1 MSCTFSWFT
10 LGVCDVLP
18 FCCHSQVLMVN
29 ALNFTKALSLERVRW
44 CTMSNQELSK
54 CKDMSNAFTG
64 AGILPPL
71 ECMEG
76 ESAAN
81 CTQMIKDYLA
91 DAVTLDGRWIY
102 QAGKE
107 YGLKPVVGEVYDQE
121 IGTSYYAV
129 AVVRKGSNITINS
142 LKGVRSCHTG
152 INRTAGWNVPVGY
165 LIDSGRL
172 PAMGC
177 DLPKAVSDYFSASCV
192 PGTNSASYPTSLCQL
207 CKGDSSGQN
216 KCQGNSQE
224 QYYDYSGAFRC
235 LAEGAGEVAFVKHST
250 VPENT
255 DGRTLSTWAQQLRSK
270 DFQLLC
276 RNGSTADVTEWRT
289 CHLARV
295 PARAVVVRPDT
306 DGTAV
311 FQLLN
316 QGQQR
321 FNDVGAQFQMFDS
334 TAYGAQNLMFRDST
348 TKLVAV
354 TSQNYQAWLGDEY
367 LHAMQALS
375 CDPNTL
381 PESLNWCVVSTEEIW
396 KCGEMGT
403 AFRSKNL
410 KPEIQC
416 ISAKTKEECMEM
428 IQKKEIDVVALGG
441 ADIYIAGKTYGL
453 VPAAGESFSAEDN
466 NNAYYAVALVKRN
479 PSNAFTINDLK
490 GKKSCHTGLGRTAG
504 WNIPI
509 GMLVKKGFINPRDCN
524 IPQAVSEFFS
534 ASCVPSAEQGNYP
547 STLCQLCIGD
557 NNGNNKCSASS
568 QERYYSYNGAF
579 RCLAEDA
586 GDVAFVKHSTVFEN
600 TDGKNTESWAR
611 DLKSSGFQLLCR
623 NGARAEVTQFA
634 QCHLARVPA
643 QAIMVHPDTN
653 IFALYGLL
661 DKAQEYFGNNS
672 NRNGFKM
679 FDSSA
684 FQGKDLIFK
693 DSAVKI
699 VPVEERRTYAE
710 WLGSEYVESLEGMQ
724 TPQCS
729 GAGNKL
735 IQQHLL
741 VITFV
746 PFIILGQLQ
755 GLG

>member
-1 MSCTFSWFT
+1 MVNTKISQNPMVIFP
-10 LGVCDVLP
+10 LGVV
-18 FCCHSQVLMVN
+18 F
-29 ALNFTKALSLERVRW
+29 AALSLERVRW

>member
-1 MSCTFSWFT
+1 MKSSEN
-10 LGVCDVLP
+10 VLYLLLV
-18 FCCHSQVLMVN
+18 H
-29 ALNFTKALSLERVRW
+29 AALSLERVRW

-600 TDGKNTESWAR
+600 TDV
-611 DLKSSGFQLLCR
+611 SSCR
-623 NGARAEVTQFA
+623 
-634 QCHLARVPA
+634 
-643 QAIMVHPDTN
+643 
-653 IFALYGLL
+653 
-661 DKAQEYFGNNS
+661 
-672 NRNGFKM
+672 
-679 FDSSA
+679 
-684 FQGKDLIFK
+684 
-693 DSAVKI
+693 
-699 VPVEERRTYAE
+699 
-710 WLGSEYVESLEGMQ
+710 
-724 TPQCS
+724 
-729 GAGNKL
+729 
-735 IQQHLL
+735 
-741 VITFV
+741 
-746 PFIILGQLQ
+746 
-755 GLG
+755 

>member
-1 MSCTFSWFT
+1 MKISENVFF
-10 LGVCDVLP
+10 LLLV
-18 FCCHSQVLMVN
+18 H
-29 ALNFTKALSLERVRW
+29 AALSLERVRW

-54 CKDMSNAFTG
+54 CKDMSNAFAG

-81 CTQMIKDYLA
+81 CAQMIKDYLA

-129 AVVRKGSNITINS
+129 AVVRKGSNITIDS

-165 LIDSGRL
+165 LMDSGRL

-177 DLPKAVSDYFSASCV
+177 DLPKAVSDYFSASCI
-192 PGTNSASYPTSLCQL
+192 PGANSASYPTSLCQL

-216 KCQGNSQE
+216 KCQANSQE

-255 DGRTLSTWAQQLRSK
+255 DGRTLSTWARQLRSK

-321 FNDVGAQFQMFDS
+321 FNGVGTQFEMFDS
-334 TAYGAQNLMFRDST
+334 TAYSAQNLMFRDST
-348 TKLVAV
+348 TELVAV

-367 LHAMQALS
+367 LHVMQALS

-403 AFRSKNL
+403 AFRNKDL

-428 IQKKEIDVVALGG
+428 IQKKEVDVVALGG

-509 GMLVKKGFINPRDCN
+509 GVLIKKGFINPRDCN

-534 ASCVPSAEQGNYP
+534 ASCVPSAEQDNYP

-557 NNGNNKCSASS
+557 NSGNNKCSASS
-568 QERYYSYNGAF
+568 QERYYSYSGAF

-600 TDGKNTESWAR
+600 TDV
-611 DLKSSGFQLLCR
+611 SSFR
-623 NGARAEVTQFA
+623 
-634 QCHLARVPA
+634 
-643 QAIMVHPDTN
+643 
-653 IFALYGLL
+653 
-661 DKAQEYFGNNS
+661 
-672 NRNGFKM
+672 
-679 FDSSA
+679 
-684 FQGKDLIFK
+684 
-693 DSAVKI
+693 
-699 VPVEERRTYAE
+699 
-710 WLGSEYVESLEGMQ
+710 
-724 TPQCS
+724 
-729 GAGNKL
+729 
-735 IQQHLL
+735 
-741 VITFV
+741 
-746 PFIILGQLQ
+746 
-755 GLG
+755 

>member
-1 MSCTFSWFT
+1 
-10 LGVCDVLP
+10 
-18 FCCHSQVLMVN
+18 MVN
-29 ALNFTKALSLERVRW
+29 TKLGSLRACYQGDLSLFFLVRLSLVVFAALSLERVRW
-44 CTMSNQELSK
+44 CTVSNQELSK
-54 CKDMSNAFTG
+54 CKDMSNAFAG

-81 CTQMIKDYLA
+81 CTQMIKNYLA

-129 AVVRKGSNITINS
+129 AVVRTGSNITINS
-142 LKGVRSCHTG
+142 LKGIRSCHTG

-177 DLPKAVSDYFSASCV
+177 DLPKAVSDYFSASCI
-192 PGTNSASYPTSLCQL
+192 PGANSANYPTSLCQL

-235 LAEGAGEVAFVKHST
+235 LAEDAGEVAFVKHST

-255 DGRTLSTWAQQLRSK
+255 DGRTLFAWAQQLRSK

-306 DGTAV
+306 DGAAV

-321 FNDVGAQFQMFDS
+321 FNGVGTQFQMFDS

-348 TKLVAV
+348 TELIAV

-367 LHAMQALS
+367 LHVMQALS

-403 AFRSKNL
+403 AFRNKDL

-428 IQKKEIDVVALGG
+428 IEKKEIDVVALDR
-441 ADIYIAGKTYGL
+441 ADIYVAGKTYGL

-509 GMLVKKGFINPRDCN
+509 GMLIKKGFINPRDCN
-524 IPQAVSEFFS
+524 IPQ
-534 ASCVPSAEQGNYP
+534 GKKTY
-547 STLCQLCIGD
+547 
-557 NNGNNKCSASS
+557 NNSGNNKCSASS
-568 QERYYSYNGAF
+568 QERYYSYSGAF

-611 DLKSSGFQLLCR
+611 DLKSSDFQLLCR

-735 IQQHLL
+735 TQQRLL

-755 GLG
+755 DLG

>member
-1 MSCTFSWFT
+1 MKSSENVFYLLLVHAAF
-10 LGVCDVLP
+10 
-18 FCCHSQVLMVN
+18 
-29 ALNFTKALSLERVRW
+29 SLERVRW
-44 CTMSNQELSK
+44 CTVSNQELSK
-54 CKDMSNAFTG
+54 CKDMSNAFAG

-107 YGLKPVVGEVYDQE
+107 HGLKPVVGEVYDQD

-165 LIDSGRL
+165 LVDSGRL

-192 PGTNSASYPTSLCQL
+192 PGANSASYPTSLCQL
-207 CKGDSSGQN
+207 CRGDSSGQS

-224 QYYDYSGAFRC
+224 QYYGYSGAFRC

-255 DGRTLSTWAQQLRSK
+255 DGRSLSTWAQQLRSK

-321 FNDVGAQFQMFDS
+321 FNGVGTQFQMFDS
-334 TAYGAQNLMFRDST
+334 TAYGAHNLMFRDST
-348 TKLVAV
+348 TELVAV

-367 LHAMQALS
+367 LHAMQALN

-403 AFRSKNL
+403 AFRNKGL

-453 VPAAGESFSAEDN
+453 VPAAGVGFSAEDN

-479 PSNAFTINDLK
+479 PSDAFTINDLK

-509 GMLVKKGFINPRDCN
+509 GMLIKKGFINPRDCN

-534 ASCVPSAEQGNYP
+534 ASCVPSAEQDHYP
-547 STLCQLCIGD
+547 SALCQLCIGD
-557 NNGNNKCSASS
+557 NSGNNKCSASS
-568 QERYYSYNGAF
+568 QEQYYSYSGAF

-611 DLKSSGFQLLCR
+611 DLKSSDFQLLCR

-634 QCHLARVPA
+634 RCHLAQVPA

-653 IFALYGLL
+653 VFALYGLL
-661 DKAQEYFGNNS
+661 DKAQDYFGNDS

-699 VPVEERRTYAE
+699 VPVEEKRTYTE

-729 GAGNKL
+729 GAAL
-735 IQQHLL
+735 
-741 VITFV
+741 
-746 PFIILGQLQ
+746 PAEQLFS
-755 GLG
+755 LY

>member
-1 MSCTFSWFT
+1 M
-10 LGVCDVLP
+10 GVLKAGKGTNPNVFKMKSSENVLYLLLV
-18 FCCHSQVLMVN
+18 H
-29 ALNFTKALSLERVRW
+29 AALSLERVRW

-255 DGRTLSTWAQQLRSK
+255 DGRTLSTWAQQFRSK

-729 GAGNKL
+729 GAEIGRA
-735 IQQHLL
+735 H
-741 VITFV
+741 V
-746 PFIILGQLQ
+746 
-755 GLG
+755 

>member
-1 MSCTFSWFT
+1 MKSSEN
-10 LGVCDVLP
+10 VLYLLLV
-18 FCCHSQVLMVN
+18 H
-29 ALNFTKALSLERVRW
+29 AALSLERVRW

-255 DGRTLSTWAQQLRSK
+255 DGRTLSTWAQQFRSK

-316 QGQQR
+316 QGQ
-321 FNDVGAQFQMFDS
+321 VGQ
-334 TAYGAQNLMFRDST
+334 
-348 TKLVAV
+348 
-354 TSQNYQAWLGDEY
+354 
-367 LHAMQALS
+367 
-375 CDPNTL
+375 
-381 PESLNWCVVSTEEIW
+381 
-396 KCGEMGT
+396 
-403 AFRSKNL
+403 
-410 KPEIQC
+410 
-416 ISAKTKEECMEM
+416 
-428 IQKKEIDVVALGG
+428 
-441 ADIYIAGKTYGL
+441 
-453 VPAAGESFSAEDN
+453 
-466 NNAYYAVALVKRN
+466 
-479 PSNAFTINDLK
+479 
-490 GKKSCHTGLGRTAG
+490 
-504 WNIPI
+504 
-509 GMLVKKGFINPRDCN
+509 
-524 IPQAVSEFFS
+524 
-534 ASCVPSAEQGNYP
+534 
-547 STLCQLCIGD
+547 
-557 NNGNNKCSASS
+557 
-568 QERYYSYNGAF
+568 
-579 RCLAEDA
+579 
-586 GDVAFVKHSTVFEN
+586 
-600 TDGKNTESWAR
+600 
-611 DLKSSGFQLLCR
+611 
-623 NGARAEVTQFA
+623 
-634 QCHLARVPA
+634 
-643 QAIMVHPDTN
+643 
-653 IFALYGLL
+653 
-661 DKAQEYFGNNS
+661 
-672 NRNGFKM
+672 
-679 FDSSA
+679 
-684 FQGKDLIFK
+684 
-693 DSAVKI
+693 
-699 VPVEERRTYAE
+699 
-710 WLGSEYVESLEGMQ
+710 
-724 TPQCS
+724 
-729 GAGNKL
+729 
-735 IQQHLL
+735 
-741 VITFV
+741 
-746 PFIILGQLQ
+746 
-755 GLG
+755 

>member
-1 MSCTFSWFT
+1 MS
-10 LGVCDVLP
+10 
-18 FCCHSQVLMVN
+18 
-29 ALNFTKALSLERVRW
+29 KAF
-44 CTMSNQELSK
+44 
-54 CKDMSNAFTG
+54 AG
-64 AGILPPL
+64 AGILPAL
-71 ECMEG
+71 ECVEG

-107 YGLKPVVGEVYDQE
+107 HGLKPVVGEVYNQE

-129 AVVRKGSNITINS
+129 AVVKKGSNITINS

-165 LIDSGRL
+165 LIDSGHL

-192 PGTNSASYPTSLCQL
+192 PGANSASYPTSLCQL
-207 CKGDSSGQN
+207 CRGDSSGQN
-216 KCQGNSQE
+216 KCQRNSQE

-235 LAEGAGEVAFVKHST
+235 LAEDAGDVAFVKHST

-255 DGRTLSTWAQQLRSK
+255 DGRTLSSWAQQLRSK

-321 FNDVGAQFQMFDS
+321 FNGVGTQFQMFDS

-348 TKLVAV
+348 TELVAV

-367 LHAMQALS
+367 LYAMQALN

-403 AFRSKNL
+403 AFRNKGL

-453 VPAAGESFSAEDN
+453 VPAAGVGFSAEDN

-479 PSNAFTINDLK
+479 PSDAFTINDLK

-509 GMLVKKGFINPRDCN
+509 GMLIKKGFINPRDCN

-534 ASCVPSAEQGNYP
+534 ASCVPSAEQDNYP
-547 STLCQLCIGD
+547 SALCQLCIGD
-557 NNGNNKCSASS
+557 NSGNNKCSASS
-568 QERYYSYNGAF
+568 QEQYYSYSGAF

-611 DLKSSGFQLLCR
+611 DLKSSDFQLLCR

-634 QCHLARVPA
+634 RCHLAQVPA
-643 QAIMVHPDTN
+643 QAIMVHPDIN
-653 IFALYGLL
+653 VFALYGLL
-661 DKAQEYFGNNS
+661 DKAQDYFGNNS

-684 FQGKDLIFK
+684 YQGKDLIFK
-693 DSAVKI
+693 DSAVRI
-699 VPVEERRTYAE
+699 VPLEEKRTYAE

-729 GAGNKL
+729 GAGKVLIPFAHWGVGWDWKL
-735 IQQHLL
+735 LLFMRVEWNLRQKPLVLCQH
-741 VITFV
+741 
-746 PFIILGQLQ
+746 GW
-755 GLG
+755 

>member
-1 MSCTFSWFT
+1 MKSSENVFYLLLVHAAF
-10 LGVCDVLP
+10 
-18 FCCHSQVLMVN
+18 
-29 ALNFTKALSLERVRW
+29 SLERVRW
-44 CTMSNQELSK
+44 CTVSNQELSK
-54 CKDMSNAFTG
+54 CKDMSNAFAG

-107 YGLKPVVGEVYDQE
+107 HGLKPVVGEVYDQD

-165 LIDSGRL
+165 LVDSGRL

-192 PGTNSASYPTSLCQL
+192 PGANSASYPTSLCQL
-207 CKGDSSGQN
+207 CRGDSSGQS

-224 QYYDYSGAFRC
+224 QYYGYSGAFRC

-255 DGRTLSTWAQQLRSK
+255 DGRSLSTWAQQLRSK

-321 FNDVGAQFQMFDS
+321 FNGVGTQFQMFDS
-334 TAYGAQNLMFRDST
+334 TAYGAHNLMFRDST
-348 TKLVAV
+348 TELVAV

-367 LHAMQALS
+367 LHAMQALN

-403 AFRSKNL
+403 AFRNKGL

-453 VPAAGESFSAEDN
+453 VPAAGVGFSAEDN

-479 PSNAFTINDLK
+479 PSDAFTINDLK

-509 GMLVKKGFINPRDCN
+509 GMLIKKGFINPRDCN
-524 IPQAVSEFFS
+524 IPQAACLRLSRIITHQRSVN
-534 ASCVPSAEQGNYP
+534 CVLEITAETTNAVQVAKNSITATVEPS
-547 STLCQLCIGD
+547 
-557 NNGNNKCSASS
+557 
-568 QERYYSYNGAF
+568 
-579 RCLAEDA
+579 
-586 GDVAFVKHSTVFEN
+586 
-600 TDGKNTESWAR
+600 GKNTESWAR
-611 DLKSSGFQLLCR
+611 DLKSSDFQLLCR

-634 QCHLARVPA
+634 RCHLAQVPA

-653 IFALYGLL
+653 VFALYGLL
-661 DKAQEYFGNNS
+661 DKAQDYFGNDS

-699 VPVEERRTYAE
+699 VPVEEKRTYTE

-746 PFIILGQLQ
+746 PFVVLGQIQ

>member
-1 MSCTFSWFT
+1 
-10 LGVCDVLP
+10 
-18 FCCHSQVLMVN
+18 
-29 ALNFTKALSLERVRW
+29 
-44 CTMSNQELSK
+44 MSNQELSK

-255 DGRTLSTWAQQLRSK
+255 DGRTLSTWAQQFRSK

>member
-1 MSCTFSWFT
+1 
-10 LGVCDVLP
+10 
-18 FCCHSQVLMVN
+18 
-29 ALNFTKALSLERVRW
+29 AALSLERVRW
-44 CTMSNQELSK
+44 CTVSDQELSK
-54 CKDMSNAFTG
+54 CKDMSVAFAG
-64 AGILPPL
+64 AGLLPPL
-71 ECMEG
+71 ECTEG
-76 ESAAN
+76 GSAAN

-91 DAVTLDGRWIY
+91 DAVTLDGRLIY

-107 YGLKPVVGEVYDQE
+107 HGLKPVAGEVYDQE
-121 IGTSYYAV
+121 IGTAYYAV

-165 LIDSGRL
+165 LLDSGRL

-177 DLPKAVSDYFSASCV
+177 DLPQAVSEYFSESCV
-192 PGTNSASYPTSLCQL
+192 PGANGGSYPTSLCQL
-207 CKGDSSGQN
+207 CKGDAAGQN

-224 QYYDYSGAFRC
+224 QYYSYSGAFRC

-255 DGRTLSTWAQQLRSK
+255 DGRTLSTWARQLRSQ

-276 RNGSTADVTEWRT
+276 RDGSTADVTEWRT

-311 FQLLN
+311 FQLLY

-321 FNDVGAQFQMFDS
+321 FNGVGTKFQMFDS

-348 TKLVAV
+348 TELVAI
-354 TSQNYQAWLGDEY
+354 TSQSYQAWLGDEY
-367 LHAMQALS
+367 LYAMQALS

-381 PESLNWCVVSTEEIW
+381 PESLNWCVISTEEIW
-396 KCGEMGT
+396 KCGEMAT
-403 AFRSKNL
+403 AFRNKGL
-410 KPEIQC
+410 KPLIQC

-428 IQKKEIDVVALGG
+428 IQKKESDVVALGG
-441 ADIYIAGKTYGL
+441 ADIYTAGKTYGL
-453 VPAAGESFSAEDN
+453 VPAAGESYSADDN
-466 NNAYYAVALVKRN
+466 SNAYYAVALVKRN
-479 PSNAFTINDLK
+479 PSNAFTITDLK
-490 GKKSCHTGLGRTAG
+490 GKKSCHTGLGRNAG

-509 GMLVKKGFINPRDCN
+509 GVLIKKGIINPRDCD

-534 ASCVPSAEQGNYP
+534 ASCVPSAQQDNYP
-547 STLCQLCIGD
+547 SKLCQLCIGD
-557 NNGNNKCSASS
+557 NSGNNKCSASS
-568 QERYYSYNGAF
+568 QERYYSYSGAF

-600 TDGKNTESWAR
+600 TDGKNAESWAHN
-611 DLKSSGFQLLCR
+611 LNSSDFQLLCR

-653 IFALYGLL
+653 VFALYGLL
-661 DKAQEYFGNNS
+661 DKAQDYFGNSS
-672 NRNGFKM
+672 NGNGFKM
-679 FDSSA
+679 FDSST
-684 FQGKDLIFK
+684 FQGKNLVFK
-693 DSAVKI
+693 DSAVEI
-699 VPVEERRTYAE
+699 VPVEEKRTYTE

-724 TPQCS
+724 TRQCS

-735 IQQHLL
+735 THHHLL
-741 VITFV
+741 VTTVV
-746 PFIILGQLQ
+746 PFLILCQLQ
-755 GLG
+755 G